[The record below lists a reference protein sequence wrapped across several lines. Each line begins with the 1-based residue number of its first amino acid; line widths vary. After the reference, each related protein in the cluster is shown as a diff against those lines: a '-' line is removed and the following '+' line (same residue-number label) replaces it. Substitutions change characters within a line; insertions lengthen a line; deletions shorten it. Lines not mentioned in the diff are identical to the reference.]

1 MEVVQL
7 LRSQGPCNAGR
18 AGVLVAIFTGNMV
31 LLGFFLFSGSSAPVR
46 IEHGGGAAAWIVII
60 LAAASNQG
68 CWWPQTQKLWHY

>member
-1 MEVVQL
+1 MDHGDPV
-7 LRSQGPCNAGR
+7 NASYTGEP
-18 AGVLVAIFTGNMV
+18 VAIGTVDMV